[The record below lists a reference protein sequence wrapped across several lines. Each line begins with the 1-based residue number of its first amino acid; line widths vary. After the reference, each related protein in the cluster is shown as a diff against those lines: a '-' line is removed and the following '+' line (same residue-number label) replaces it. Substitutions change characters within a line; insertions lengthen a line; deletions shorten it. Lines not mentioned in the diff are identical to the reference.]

1 MKPTHLLYMS
11 GNATANA
18 TTGTTGAST
27 SSTDSV
33 TLTQTIFGGISDIVT
48 LFGGVIRTAIETG
61 HAAITERR
69 RIIQEEINGLYNLDT
84 NKNTNL
90 GFVIIVGIAVIAV
103 IAYKFVKEA
112 KK

>member
-1 MKPTHLLYMS
+1 MKPTYLNYMS
-11 GNATANA
+11 GNASQEAA
-18 TTGTTGAST
+18 AGTSGASA
-27 SSTDSV
+27 SSTDSI
-33 TLTQTIFGGISDIVT
+33 TLTKTIFTGITDVVT
-48 LFGGVIRTAIETG
+48 LFGGVIRSAIETG

-69 RIIQEEINGLYNLDT
+69 RIIQEEIEGLYNLDT

-90 GFVIIVGIAVIAV
+90 GFVIIVGIAVVAV